1 MNSRDAIL
9 GRVRDALAEG
19 RRAGASPPLPERGAV
34 GYQGAG
40 PDPLAKFLETCR
52 AMGAVPSVAANRDDA
67 LTQVRAIL
75 DEKSAKKVLLG
86 SGSVLDSLHLDD
98 WLRDQGCDVVHLARG
113 SQLRDELFAADVGI
127 TGVTGLIA
135 ETGSLLVTTSPTE
148 PRSGNLLPPVHI
160 AIARRDQLIADLFDV
175 FEKYSDERVPSS
187 NLVLITGP
195 SKTGDIELKL
205 VTGVHGPGEVYVIIL
220 DA

>member
-1 MNSRDAIL
+1 MSSRDAIL
-9 GRVRDALAEG
+9 GRVRNALAEG

-67 LTQVRAIL
+67 LAQIRAIL
-75 DEKSAKKVLLG
+75 DAKTAKKVLLG
-86 SGSVLDSLHLDD
+86 SGPVFDSLQLDG
-98 WLRDQGCDVVHLARG
+98 WLRDQGRAVTLLGRDV
-113 SQLRDELFAADVGI
+113 SRDELFAADVGI
-127 TGVTGLIA
+127 TGVSGVIA

-148 PRSGNLLPPVHI
+148 PRSGSLLPPVHI
-160 AIARRDQLIADLFDV
+160 AIARQDQLIADLFDV
-175 FEKYSDERVPSS
+175 FEKYSAERVPPS